1 MSREIGEPG
10 YFKMVKL
17 VELGAKRNTGLAGAL
32 GGGGAL
38 SGGGVRWKYDE
49 AIEAL
54 LVAGGEIDHT
64 PRNHTPLG
72 YGLLHMAAAN
82 GLVERVKFFLSR
94 GASKELRAN
103 GGATPLHVACE
114 KNHAAVVLT
123 LLEAGASHE
132 TVDDKGRT
140 PLHTA
145 AAFGARFPVRM
156 LLRNGASQTAED
168 ENGVTPADLAGF
180 EGKRVCES
188 KINVHQPDRFPVG
201 PMLGRVSEAQMQAQ
215 EERARIRALEGP
227 RVRVA
232 HPTPPLQGEGG
243 EVDWGAGD

>member
-17 VELGAKRNTGLAGAL
+17 VELGAKRNTGL

-38 SGGGVRWKYDE
+38 SGSGARWKYDE

-72 YGLLHMAAAN
+72 YGLLHIAAAN

-168 ENGVTPADLAGF
+168 ENGVTPAARPRRLRG
-180 EGKRVCES
+180 
-188 KINVHQPDRFPVG
+188 
-201 PMLGRVSEAQMQAQ
+201 QA
-215 EERARIRALEGP
+215 
-227 RVRVA
+227 RVRVEDSSTSTSEA
-232 HPTPPLQGEGG
+232 FGRADARARVRGPGEYGLRKRG
-243 EVDWGAGD
+243 RFNRFAGVAACRKKRSRTTIRF